1 VADTN
6 ICPIFTQNLKHEVMQ
21 DLIELYKKDEFS
33 NEDNRIINLAIDNQE
48 IYTDE
53 IKDDFMDYAYSNIP
67 SQYEDEDI
75 WRYADENYENG
86 LTHKQ
91 NFNNLINY
99 LNN

>member
-1 VADTN
+1 MN
-6 ICPIFTQNLKHEVMQ
+6 HL
-21 DLIELYKKDEFS
+21 LELYKKEEF
-33 NEDNRIINLAIDNQE
+33 NDEDNRIIDLAIDNKE

-53 IKDDFMDYAYSNIP
+53 IKDDFMDYVYSNIP

-75 WRYADENYENG
+75 WGYTDENYENG

-99 LNN
+99 LTN